1 MVSMCGEDTARSA
14 EGALPTALLSWAG
27 RLWGGAGQ
35 LGHRPSGLLPIPQG
49 SPQTPLCPDS
59 SRLVSGAP
67 ATLIYPPVLASCL
80 PLPSKGG
87 TSSLAEREGVPPLG
101 GLWVS
106 PASSLSPFFP
116 PCILHLSFP
125 RIPLPT
131 FPPQTTGDGK
141 DLRLRTLECLCFT
154 AIAIHGQEPAAAG
167 AGTLGPARMVEG
179 SPSGG
184 KRLLPGYGPL
194 PVPDLRPEGPQESHV
209 LPLPGPHS
217 ICVCLCDGSR
227 ACLHH

>member
-67 ATLIYPPVLASCL
+67 ATLIDPPALASCF
-80 PLPSKGG
+80 PLASKGG

-106 PASSLSPFFP
+106 PASSLSPFSP
-116 PCILHLSFP
+116 PCILHLSLP
-125 RIPLPT
+125 RIPPPT
-131 FPPQTTGDGK
+131 FPPRTTGDGK
-141 DLRLRTLECLCFT
+141 DPETEDSRVSLRYCCSHPR
-154 AIAIHGQEPAAAG
+154 AG
-167 AGTLGPARMVEG
+167 ACCCGCQDFGARADGGGQPLWWEEASARVWPASRFRFATRRSTGEPRS
-179 SPSGG
+179 SPRRTSQH
-184 KRLLPGYGPL
+184 LCV
-194 PVPDLRPEGPQESHV
+194 PV
-209 LPLPGPHS
+209 
-217 ICVCLCDGSR
+217 
-227 ACLHH
+227 